1 MEDLSL
7 QYDCTVRSSM
17 NDIVQFIYGEDGL
30 DPAAMEGKEKPLDI
44 NRIFQHCKVRL
55 GSK

>member
-1 MEDLSL
+1 
-7 QYDCTVRSSM
+7 M

-55 GSK
+55 GSKWL